1 MTSTPAAPDRAGRRA
16 PAAFSR
22 AVTGGGTTPGAGMPS
37 HPLPG
42 DGRVEPHPT
51 APRTGSHA
59 STTTTAGAVGGAG
72 PRPATRRVRLRATR
86 PPATGGT
93 PSLPRLIREDL
104 QAVLERDP
112 SCSGRLE
119 ALLHAGWQGLALH
132 RIAHRRYTRGHRLTA
147 AVLTRLARLL
157 TGMEIHAGARIGR
170 RAFIDHGFG
179 VVIGETVVIGDDV
192 TLYHGVTLGSRGWL
206 RDSDGGR
213 RRHPVLG
220 DGVLIGTGASVLGP
234 VTVGDGRRIAAHALV
249 LHDLPTSPPATRR
262 RPR

>member
-1 MTSTPAAPDRAGRRA
+1 MTSPPAVPGPTGRMA
-16 PAAFSR
+16 PAAGSR
-22 AVTGGGTTPGAGMPS
+22 AVTGGGMTPGTGMLS

-42 DGRVEPHPT
+42 DGRVEPGPAT
-51 APRTGSHA
+51 PRTGSHA
-59 STTTTAGAVGGAG
+59 SATTATPAVEGDG
-72 PRPATRRVRLRATR
+72 PRPTPRGIRPRPTR

-112 SCSGRLE
+112 SCSGRRE
-119 ALLHAGWQGLALH
+119 ALLHPGWQGLALH
-132 RIAHRRYTRGHRLTA
+132 RLAHRRYTRGHRLTA

-179 VVIGETVVIGDDV
+179 VVIGETAVIGDDV

-220 DGVLIGTGASVLGP
+220 DRVLIGTGASVLGP
-234 VTVGDGRRIAAHALV
+234 VTIGDGRRIAAHALV
-249 LHDLPTSPPATRR
+249 LHDLPTSPPATHRR
-262 RPR
+262 TR